1 MRVSVIAVGKLK
13 EKYLL
18 EAQREYL
25 KRLRP
30 YARMEITE
38 VADESCGEKDPESI
52 LEKVK
57 IKEGQRI
64 IKALKPDSFIIALD
78 RQGQEIDSESLARKV
93 SDLSLQGKSYITCVI
108 GGSLGLSGQV
118 LQQADWK
125 LSFSRLTFPHQLMRV
140 ILLEQIYRCFKI
152 IRHEPYHK

>member
-1 MRVSVIAVGKLK
+1 MRVSVVAVGKLK

-38 VADESCGEKDPESI
+38 VADESCGEKDPQSI

-57 IKEGQRI
+57 DKEGQRI
-64 IKALKPDSFIIALD
+64 IKTLKPDSFIIALD
-78 RQGQEIDSESLARKV
+78 RQGQEIDSESLAHEV
-93 SDLSLQGKSYITCVI
+93 SNLSIHGKSHITCVI

-140 ILLEQIYRCFKI
+140 ILLEQLYRCFKI